1 MWSNNEEELVS
12 FIPHTF
18 TVSPGSGN
26 NSTSVLATISLRSDV
41 TSSRASS
48 LHVLQV
54 LLLLLSLLLAM
65 MVPPTIGKSKRNL
78 GKAKD
83 ESVDYK
89 WYTELLCTCVK
100 TISGIHPSNIQ
111 NLKVISPG
119 RHCPKVKVIANLKNG
134 KELCLDPD
142 APKIKKIIQKIMESD
157 ESAALPVHF
166 LPNFFIS

>member
-1 MWSNNEEELVS
+1 MVLKGHLDDVSWFQEQGRGGKRKRRNGEE
-12 FIPHTF
+12 
-18 TVSPGSGN
+18 
-26 NSTSVLATISLRSDV
+26 
-41 TSSRASS
+41 
-48 LHVLQV
+48 V

-65 MVPPTIGKSKRNL
+65 MVPPTIGKTK
-78 GKAKD
+78 
-83 ESVDYK
+83 SVDYK